1 MSACCASVLVESP
14 VPVHVQT
21 AVVVTPVIS
30 FQPVKRSAIS
40 WRHPVADSRCRR
52 GRKCGEM
59 RLNADR
65 NRCACPGE
73 AKEGHRVLDPRIEAS
88 DIGAVSVDAVQE
100 QPGHERVM
108 LSEPAH
114 QGTVDLSNPR
124 AIFAGSPPRFTWSR
138 VTYEAYVVS
147 RTSARP
153 QVDAMKGRGLRSS

>member
-1 MSACCASVLVESP
+1 MP
-14 VPVHVQT
+14 
-21 AVVVTPVIS
+21 
-30 FQPVKRSAIS
+30 
-40 WRHPVADSRCRR
+40 R
-52 GRKCGEM
+52 GREHAHVSAGFGNEHLGGLG
-59 RLNADR
+59 REPGDADQKF
-65 NRCACPGE
+65 PGE

-153 QVDAMKGRGLRSS
+153 QVDSALRADRTLRPAQAHT